1 VPLGFFPR
9 YRYRT
14 AVRGRWPEMIHFLLV
29 RIGWAGGPLVADMTL
44 SAQVVNR
51 QGKVRLVKFYSTY
64 AAKERT
70 KLQKEAI
77 HAALQRREKLA
88 NFIDFHE
95 HTLVYKRYA
104 SLFFVLAIDKT
115 DNELIALELIHSLVM
130 LLDRFFQVRP
140 SWLLCQLLCLLE
152 CLRAGHSV
160 QLRQGMLAIAPPSY

>member
-1 VPLGFFPR
+1 
-9 YRYRT
+9 
-14 AVRGRWPEMIHFLLV
+14 MIHFLL
-29 RIGWAGGPLVADMTL
+29 
-44 SAQVVNR
+44 VVNR

-130 LLDRFFQVRP
+130 LLDRFFQNVCELDIVYNFDKVH
-140 SWLLCQLLCLLE
+140 WLLDEFIIAGEQLESCMQE
-152 CLRAGHSV
+152 VLRHVEYPDAAQTTQNALSF
-160 QLRQGMLAIAPPSY
+160 L